1 TDDRRQMTDGS
12 TQMTVYRWQMRKDR
26 MVLVAL
32 LVSVFTFVAR
42 AQEPQLRASVD
53 SSEYKIGEWVHVR
66 VTADASS
73 GISSLVP
80 AVKDSLGSFELLS
93 VDEVPDGKAERVWNF
108 KLIAFDSGTVF
119 VPPIPFSYTVGGD
132 TVQRQAVTNMVFL
145 TIHGVAVD
153 PQGDLKDIKPPLDA
167 PWKFEDFLPYL
178 IALILLALAVWAYR
192 YYQKKKRER
201 ELAYVPPKP
210 VIPPARVAL
219 AALRV
224 LEDKKLWQQ
233 GKVKEYYSEATE
245 IIRRFLED
253 QYRILALESTSD
265 EIMQQLKPVP
275 EAQSL
280 LKQFQSF
287 LTTADLVKF
296 AKYAPTPDEHE
307 AELRWAYE
315 IVRTMAPRP
324 EQKPE
329 GTEETAEEAVDVR

>member
-1 TDDRRQMTDGS
+1 MVDSIQKAE
-12 TQMTVYRWQMRKDR
+12 YRWQRKIAR
-26 MVLVAL
+26 LAFLAVMIPLLITVAG
-32 LVSVFTFVAR
+32 
-42 AQEPQLRASVD
+42 AQEPQLRAFVD

-66 VTADASS
+66 VTADAPP
-73 GISSLVP
+73 GISSLAP
-80 AVKDSLGSFELLS
+80 AVKDSLGAFELLS
-93 VDEVPDGKAERVWNF
+93 IDEVPGGETERTWNF
-108 KLIAFDSGTVF
+108 KLITFDSGKVF
-119 VPPIPFSYTVGGD
+119 IPPIPFSYSVAGD
-132 TVQRQAVTNMVFL
+132 TLQRQAVTNMIFL
-145 TIHGVAVD
+145 TIHGVTVD
-153 PQGDLKDIKPPLDA
+153 PQGELKDIKPPLDA

-178 IALILLALAVWAYR
+178 IALALLALAVWAYR
-192 YYQKKKRER
+192 YYRRKKRER
-201 ELAYVPPKP
+201 ESAYVPLKP

-219 AALRV
+219 AALQA
-224 LEDKKLWQQ
+224 LEEKRLWQQ
-233 GKVKEYYSEATE
+233 GRVKEYYSEATG

-253 QYRILALESTSD
+253 QYTILALESTSD
-265 EIMQQLKPVP
+265 EIMQQLKPRP

-329 GTEETAEEAVDVR
+329 EAEEMEEEAVDVR

>member
-1 TDDRRQMTDGS
+1 
-12 TQMTVYRWQMRKDR
+12 MRVAR
-26 MVLVAL
+26 LTLVAVLIL
-32 LVSVFTFVAR
+32 LVAVEAG

-53 SSEYKIGEWVHVR
+53 SSEYKIGEWVWVR
-66 VTADASS
+66 VTAEVPS

-119 VPPIPFSYTVGGD
+119 VPPIPFSYTVAGD

-145 TIHGVAVD
+145 TIHGVSVD
-153 PQGDLKDIKPPLDA
+153 PQGELKDIKPPLDA

-178 IALILLALAVWAYR
+178 IALVLLALAVWAYR

-210 VIPPARVAL
+210 VIPPATVAL
-219 AALRV
+219 AALRA

-280 LKQFQSF
+280 LKQFRSF

-324 EQKPE
+324 EQQPD
-329 GTEETAEEAVDVR
+329 GMEETAEEAVDVR